1 MSHELK
7 TLNNQIKS
15 EILPS
20 PGVQESHSATGT
32 PPPPSGNVSTSQ
44 SKSTKSKRMA
54 CVECRQQKSKC
65 DAHEKHPNP
74 CTRCAKKG
82 LQCDLKSDYK
92 RTYKRARIA
101 QIEKEFTEL
110 KKTLSASQAEL
121 VLKPHV
127 YPGHQFSQSPPVLNR
142 DSPVPQIRHQYT
154 DQQANYQYLRN
165 GPGVT
170 GVNHPAPAP
179 PPIPQPVQLTS
190 YTPFNQQRL
199 QPVPLQNNQ
208 NHNHESFPV
217 VASPY
222 EKYSRHSSETNNSIP
237 NTPSIARP
245 PDGSAP
251 FNFQYSNIE
260 GPQSEPKVVIPDY
273 ALACEDKHLDAVALP
288 AATIRELFVEY
299 VENYHP
305 ILPVVDVMKGPERI
319 YKLCPALFWVIMF
332 VSLRR
337 FHEDAEK
344 TLLIQ
349 LSPLVK
355 GVLAEIMISPI
366 TRYNPTEEDEPI
378 LNGLSAYAVQAF
390 LLYSFWP
397 PITSSLSADSSYST
411 VGNAFYQAIR
421 IGLHSPGPLF
431 SADISHKTPQQLA
444 MAQENAKT
452 WIVCN
457 CVSQAIA
464 TSFGFP
470 AFVQFDSSI
479 WTLFRPG
486 SILQIPKSIQFM
498 MEIAYFEDQ
507 VARTLNSNP
516 MDTYGLVAAT
526 ERLPLLKL
534 LTRRLD
540 ELEVRMAHELPNDD
554 GFRKFQ
560 LLSSRVHLLTYHFM
574 DATLVAEFELQR
586 GLVQLYNA
594 AIALISHTQ
603 LFQTRNRKFV
613 KHLPGVYILNIWQ
626 AACIIGKLTHSS
638 LKRVLDT
645 GSGKQ
650 MYEAAISLAAKSS
663 ILKHDV
669 AHRASG
675 IMKNMWQLF
684 RTLDDKKMS
693 TLTINI
699 RTRMS
704 ASVFFDCM
712 YLLRDQVGMIK
723 LNNRTDSKTAE
734 NHEGN
739 DDDAA
744 SYDEE
749 DYGFNNNE
757 EAIVSDNE
765 DNPMG
770 PQSQKSTPGSST
782 SSGRKRRSLSNT
794 VNAESKARKIIR
806 TIPLDPQ
813 PIAVGGSGKRSTIF
827 KVVNAS
833 NDSSPSVRADKETP
847 PSGNTSQKYL
857 QSPEATKYSLHPHNR
872 STHNQQRTMA
882 LPEYQSSRIN
892 GIPGPNGQGT
902 ADAMGSGAQVMP
914 SVFNDSPHASLENID
929 FDLNGDVLWNDV
941 ESVMNDF
948 GFNI

>member
-1 MSHELK
+1 
-7 TLNNQIKS
+7 
-15 EILPS
+15 
-20 PGVQESHSATGT
+20 VA
-32 PPPPSGNVSTSQ
+32 
-44 SKSTKSKRMA
+44 
-54 CVECRQQKSKC
+54 
-65 DAHEKHPNP
+65 
-74 CTRCAKKG
+74 
-82 LQCDLKSDYK
+82 
-92 RTYKRARIA
+92 
-101 QIEKEFTEL
+101 
-110 KKTLSASQAEL
+110 
-121 VLKPHV
+121 
-127 YPGHQFSQSPPVLNR
+127 
-142 DSPVPQIRHQYT
+142 
-154 DQQANYQYLRN
+154 
-165 GPGVT
+165 
-170 GVNHPAPAP
+170 
-179 PPIPQPVQLTS
+179 
-190 YTPFNQQRL
+190 
-199 QPVPLQNNQ
+199 
-208 NHNHESFPV
+208 
-217 VASPY
+217 ASPY

-245 PDGSAP
+245 LDGSAP
-251 FNFQYSNIE
+251 FNFQHPNVD
-260 GPQSEPKVVIPDY
+260 GPQPEPKVVIPDY
-273 ALACEDKHLDAVALP
+273 ALVCEDKHLDAVALP

-337 FHEDAEK
+337 FHDDSEK

-507 VARTLNSNP
+507 VAKTLNSNP

-650 MYEAAISLAAKSS
+650 TYEAAISLAAKAS

-684 RTLDDKKMS
+684 RTLDDKKMT
-693 TLTINI
+693 TLTISI

-723 LNNRTDSKTAE
+723 LNNRTDSKTAD
-734 NHEGN
+734 NREGN
-739 DDDAA
+739 DEDAA

-770 PQSQKSTPGSST
+770 PPSQKSTPGSST
-782 SSGRKRRSLSNT
+782 SSGRKGRSLSNT

-833 NDSSPSVRADKETP
+833 SDSSPSVRGADKETP
-847 PSGNTSQKYL
+847 PSANTSQKYL
-857 QSPEATKYSLHPHNR
+857 QSPEATKYSLQPHNR
-872 STHNQQRTMA
+872 STHNHQRTMA
-882 LPEYQSSRIN
+882 LPDYQNSHIN
-892 GIPGPNGQGT
+892 GLSAPNGQDT
-902 ADAMGSGAQVMP
+902 AADAAATGAGAQVMP
-914 SVFNDSPHASLENID
+914 SIFNDSPHASLENID
-929 FDLNGDVLWNDV
+929 FDLNGEVLWNDV